1 MTENRKVIVS
11 IAEEQLSDIPA
22 VVEALEQAGLTVDSV
37 LEPIGTVTGSLGH
50 GDVAALQ
57 DIPGVRDVELQRD
70 VDTR

>member
-11 IAEEQLSDIPA
+11 VAEEQLSDIPA

-37 LEPIGTVTGSLGH
+37 LEPIGTITGSLGQ

-57 DIPGVRDVELQRD
+57 EIPGVRDVELQRD

>member
-11 IAEEQLSDIPA
+11 IAEERLSEVPA
-22 VVEALEQAGLTVDSV
+22 VVTALEEAGLTVDSV
-37 LEPIGTVTGSLGH
+37 LEPIGTVTGSIGQ

-57 DIPGVRDVELQRD
+57 EIPGVQDVELQRD